1 MIILTQKTYL
11 LILEMGANIFH
22 NDNMR
27 CIWMI
32 LQNEKKEAIF
42 LILISAYVNSIKIR
56 NDLEN
61 MYEFS
66 TEINE
71 QILYFWSRIW
81 LD

>member
-1 MIILTQKTYL
+1 
-11 LILEMGANIFH
+11 
-22 NDNMR
+22 
-27 CIWMI
+27 MI